1 MTTKIKSILVLIGV
15 FLIYWFGMS
24 FTTGFLYNVFSS
36 FVLSVFAAE
45 LIFSFPFL
53 YVIFRKSKIAL
64 IGEETVNEKTCP
76 WWGLLGLGLA
86 IALIARIYYHLFSP
100 YSAGS
105 ENITYHGL
113 EGICM
118 FMSSAL
124 ILPII
129 EELFY
134 RKWMITYLERKAFK
148 SIYILLITSFLF
160 FIIHTN
166 TQYMY
171 FRFDTLLSGAILYY
185 IYTRYRN
192 IKYCISVHIICNMVV
207 NLISIANQHMLL

>member
-1 MTTKIKSILVLIGV
+1 MAAKIKGVLVLIGV

-24 FTTGFLYNVFSS
+24 FTIGFLYNVFSS
-36 FVLSVFAAE
+36 SVLSVFAAE

-53 YVIFRKSKIAL
+53 YVMFRKSKIAL

-76 WWGLLGLGLA
+76 WWVLLGLGLA
-86 IALIARIYYHLFSP
+86 IALMARIYYHLFSP

-160 FIIHTN
+160 FFIHTN

-171 FRFDTLLSGAILYY
+171 FRFDTLLSGAIFYY

>member
-1 MTTKIKSILVLIGV
+1 MAAKIKSILVLIGV

-36 FVLSVFAAE
+36 FVLSVFAAQ

-53 YVIFRKSKIAL
+53 YVMFRKSKIAL
-64 IGEETVNEKTCP
+64 IGEETVKEKICP
-76 WWGLLGLGLA
+76 WWVLLGLGLA
-86 IALIARIYYHLFSP
+86 IALMARIYYHLFSP

-118 FMSSAL
+118 FMSNVL
-124 ILPII
+124 MYPII
-129 EELFY
+129 EELFF
-134 RKWMITYLERKAFK
+134 RKWMVTYLERKDIK
-148 SIYILLITSFLF
+148 PIYILLITSVLF
-160 FIIHTN
+160 FIVHTN

-192 IKYCISVHIICNMVV
+192 IKYCISLHMIWNLVV

>member
-1 MTTKIKSILVLIGV
+1 MAAKIKSILVLIGV

-76 WWGLLGLGLA
+76 WWVLLGLGLA
-86 IALIARIYYHLFSP
+86 IALMARIYYHLFSP
-100 YSAGS
+100 YSASS

-118 FMSSAL
+118 FMSNVL
-124 ILPII
+124 MYPII

-160 FIIHTN
+160 FLIHTN

>member
-1 MTTKIKSILVLIGV
+1 MAAKIKSILVLIGV

-36 FVLSVFAAE
+36 FVLSVFAAQ

-53 YVIFRKSKIAL
+53 FVMFRKSKIAL
-64 IGEETVNEKTCP
+64 IGEETVKEKICP
-76 WWGLLGLGLA
+76 WWVLLGLGLA
-86 IALIARIYYHLFSP
+86 IALMARIYYHLFSP

-160 FIIHTN
+160 FFIHTN

-171 FRFDTLLSGAILYY
+171 FRLDTLLSGAIFYY

>member
-1 MTTKIKSILVLIGV
+1 MAAKIKSILVLIGV

-36 FVLSVFAAE
+36 SVLSIFAAE

-53 YVIFRKSKIAL
+53 YVMFRKSKIAL

-76 WWGLLGLGLA
+76 WWVLLGLGLA
-86 IALIARIYYHLFSP
+86 IALMARIYYHLFSP

-160 FIIHTN
+160 FLIHTN

>member
-1 MTTKIKSILVLIGV
+1 MAAKIKSILVLIGV

-36 FVLSVFAAE
+36 SVLSVFAAQ

-53 YVIFRKSKIAL
+53 YVMFRKSKIAL
-64 IGEETVNEKTCP
+64 IGEETVKEKICP
-76 WWGLLGLGLA
+76 WWVLLGLGLT

-100 YSAGS
+100 YSASS

-118 FMSSAL
+118 FMSNVL
-124 ILPII
+124 MYPII

-134 RKWMITYLERKAFK
+134 RKWMITYLERKDVK
-148 SIYILLITSFLF
+148 PIYIFLITLFLF

-171 FRFDTLLSGAILYY
+171 FRFDTLLSGAIFYY

-192 IKYCISVHIICNMVV
+192 IKYCISVHMICNLVV
-207 NLISIANQHMLL
+207 ELISIANQHMLL

>member
-1 MTTKIKSILVLIGV
+1 M
-15 FLIYWFGMS
+15 Y
-24 FTTGFLYNVFSS
+24 
-36 FVLSVFAAE
+36 
-45 LIFSFPFL
+45 
-53 YVIFRKSKIAL
+53 
-64 IGEETVNEKTCP
+64 
-76 WWGLLGLGLA
+76 
-86 IALIARIYYHLFSP
+86 
-100 YSAGS
+100 
-105 ENITYHGL
+105 
-113 EGICM
+113 
-118 FMSSAL
+118 
-124 ILPII
+124 PII

>member
-1 MTTKIKSILVLIGV
+1 MAAKIKGVLVLIGV

-36 FVLSVFAAE
+36 FVLSVFAAQ

-53 YVIFRKSKIAL
+53 FVMFRKSKIAL
-64 IGEETVNEKTCP
+64 IGEETVKEKICP
-76 WWGLLGLGLA
+76 WWVLLGLGLA
-86 IALIARIYYHLFSP
+86 IALMARIYYHLFSP

-160 FIIHTN
+160 FFIHTN

-171 FRFDTLLSGAILYY
+171 FRLDTLLSGAIFYY

>member
-86 IALIARIYYHLFSP
+86 IALMARIYYHLFSP

-192 IKYCISVHIICNMVV
+192 IKYCISVHIVCNMAV
-207 NLISIANQHMLL
+207 NLISIANQYM

>member
-1 MTTKIKSILVLIGV
+1 MAAKIKGVLVLIGV

-24 FTTGFLYNVFSS
+24 FTIGFLYNVFSS
-36 FVLSVFAAE
+36 SVLSVFAAE

-53 YVIFRKSKIAL
+53 YVMFRKSKIAL

-76 WWGLLGLGLA
+76 WWVLLGLGLA
-86 IALIARIYYHLFSP
+86 IALMARIYYHLFSP

-160 FIIHTN
+160 FFIHTN

-171 FRFDTLLSGAILYY
+171 FRFDTLLSGAIFYY

-192 IKYCISVHIICNMVV
+192 IKYCISVHIICNMAV
-207 NLISIANQHMLL
+207 NLIAIANQYMLL

>member
-1 MTTKIKSILVLIGV
+1 MAAKIKSILVLIGV
-15 FLIYWFGMS
+15 FLIFWWGVS
-24 FTTGFLYNVFSS
+24 FTTGFLYHVFSS
-36 FVLSVFAAE
+36 SVLSAFAAK

-53 YVIFRKSKIAL
+53 YVIFRKSKISF
-64 IGEETVNEKTCP
+64 INEKTVNEKTCP
-76 WWGLLGLGLA
+76 WWVLLGLGLA
-86 IALIARIYYHLFSP
+86 IALMARIYYHLFSP

-118 FMSSAL
+118 FISSVL
-124 ILPII
+124 ITPII
-129 EELFY
+129 EELFF
-134 RKWMITYLERKAFK
+134 RKWMVTYLERKDIK
-148 SIYILLITSFLF
+148 PIHILLITSVLF
-160 FIIHTN
+160 FIVHTN
-166 TQYMY
+166 AQYTY

-192 IKYCISVHIICNMVV
+192 IKYCISVHMIWNLVV

>member
-86 IALIARIYYHLFSP
+86 IALMARIYYHLFSP

>member
-1 MTTKIKSILVLIGV
+1 MAAKIKSILVLIGV

-86 IALIARIYYHLFSP
+86 IALMARIYYHLFSP

-192 IKYCISVHIICNMVV
+192 IKYCISVHIVCNMAV
-207 NLISIANQHMLL
+207 NLISIANQYM

>member
-1 MTTKIKSILVLIGV
+1 MAAKIKSILVLIGV

-86 IALIARIYYHLFSP
+86 IALMARIYYHLFSP

-134 RKWMITYLERKAFK
+134 RKWMITYLERKDVK
-148 SIYILLITSFLF
+148 PIYIFLITSFLF

>member
-1 MTTKIKSILVLIGV
+1 MAAKIKSILVLIGV

-24 FTTGFLYNVFSS
+24 FTIGFLYNVFSS
-36 FVLSVFAAE
+36 FVLSAFAAE

-53 YVIFRKSKIAL
+53 YVMFRKSKIAL
-64 IGEETVNEKTCP
+64 IGEETVKEKTCP
-76 WWGLLGLGLA
+76 WWVLLGLGLA
-86 IALIARIYYHLFSP
+86 IALMARIYYHLFSP

-160 FIIHTN
+160 FFIHTN

-192 IKYCISVHIICNMVV
+192 IKYCISVHMIWNMAV

>member
-1 MTTKIKSILVLIGV
+1 MVAKIKGVLVLIGV

-36 FVLSVFAAE
+36 FVLSAFAAK

-53 YVIFRKSKIAL
+53 YVIFRKSKISF
-64 IGEETVNEKTCP
+64 INEKTVNEKTCP
-76 WWGLLGLGLA
+76 WWVLLGLGLA
-86 IALIARIYYHLFSP
+86 IALMARIYYHLFSP

-166 TQYMY
+166 TQYMH

>member
-1 MTTKIKSILVLIGV
+1 MAAKIKGVLVLIGV

-86 IALIARIYYHLFSP
+86 IALMARIYYHLFSP

-160 FIIHTN
+160 FFIHTN

>member
-1 MTTKIKSILVLIGV
+1 MAAKIKSILVLIGV
-15 FLIYWFGMS
+15 FLIFWWGVS
-24 FTTGFLYNVFSS
+24 FTTGFLYHVFSS
-36 FVLSVFAAE
+36 SVLSAFAAK

-53 YVIFRKSKIAL
+53 YVIFRKSKISF
-64 IGEETVNEKTCP
+64 INEKTVNEKTCP
-76 WWGLLGLGLA
+76 WWVLLGLGLA

-113 EGICM
+113 EAICM
-118 FMSSAL
+118 FISSVL
-124 ILPII
+124 ITPII
-129 EELFY
+129 EELFF
-134 RKWMITYLERKAFK
+134 RKWMVTYLERKAFK
-148 SIYILLITSFLF
+148 SIYILLITSVLF
-160 FIIHTN
+160 FIVHTN
-166 TQYMY
+166 AQYTY

-192 IKYCISVHIICNMVV
+192 IKYCISVHMIWNMAV

>member
-1 MTTKIKSILVLIGV
+1 MAAKIKSILVLIGV

-86 IALIARIYYHLFSP
+86 IALMARIYYHLFSP

-160 FIIHTN
+160 FFIHTN

>member
-1 MTTKIKSILVLIGV
+1 MAAKIKSILVLIGV
-15 FLIYWFGMS
+15 FLIFWWGVS
-24 FTTGFLYNVFSS
+24 FTTGFLYHVFSS
-36 FVLSVFAAE
+36 FVLSDFAAK

-53 YVIFRKSKIAL
+53 YVIFRKSKISF
-64 IGEETVNEKTCP
+64 INEKTVNEKTCP
-76 WWGLLGLGLA
+76 WWVLLGLGLA
-86 IALIARIYYHLFSP
+86 IALMARIYYHLFSP

-118 FMSSAL
+118 FISSVL
-124 ILPII
+124 ITPII
-129 EELFY
+129 EELFF
-134 RKWMITYLERKAFK
+134 RKWMVTYLERKDIK
-148 SIYILLITSFLF
+148 PIHILLITSVLF
-160 FIIHTN
+160 FIVHTN
-166 TQYMY
+166 AQYTY

-192 IKYCISVHIICNMVV
+192 IKYCISVHMIWNLVV

>member
-1 MTTKIKSILVLIGV
+1 
-15 FLIYWFGMS
+15 MS

-86 IALIARIYYHLFSP
+86 IALMARIYYHLFSP

-207 NLISIANQHMLL
+207 NLISIANQYM

>member
-1 MTTKIKSILVLIGV
+1 MAAKIKSILVLIGV

-36 FVLSVFAAE
+36 SVLSVFAAE

-53 YVIFRKSKIAL
+53 YVMFRKSKIAL

-76 WWGLLGLGLA
+76 WWVLLGLGLA
-86 IALIARIYYHLFSP
+86 IALMARIYYHLFSP

-160 FIIHTN
+160 FFIHTN

-171 FRFDTLLSGAILYY
+171 FRLDTLLSGAIFYY

-192 IKYCISVHIICNMVV
+192 IKYCISVHIICNLVV
-207 NLISIANQHMLL
+207 ELISIANQHMLL

>member
-1 MTTKIKSILVLIGV
+1 MAAKIKSILVLIGV

-86 IALIARIYYHLFSP
+86 IALMARIYYHLFSP

-160 FIIHTN
+160 FLIHTN

>member
-1 MTTKIKSILVLIGV
+1 MAAKIKGVLVLIGV

-86 IALIARIYYHLFSP
+86 IALMARIYYHLFSP

-160 FIIHTN
+160 FFIHTN

-171 FRFDTLLSGAILYY
+171 FRFDTLLSGAILYC

>member
-1 MTTKIKSILVLIGV
+1 MAAEIKSILVLIGV
-15 FLIYWFGMS
+15 FLIYWLGMS

-86 IALIARIYYHLFSP
+86 IALMARIYYHLFSP

>member
-1 MTTKIKSILVLIGV
+1 MAAKIKSILVLIGV

-24 FTTGFLYNVFSS
+24 FTTGFLYHVFSS

-76 WWGLLGLGLA
+76 WWVLLGLGLA
-86 IALIARIYYHLFSP
+86 IALMARIYYHLFSP

-134 RKWMITYLERKAFK
+134 RKWMITYLERKDVK
-148 SIYILLITSFLF
+148 PIYILLITSFLF

-192 IKYCISVHIICNMVV
+192 IKYCISVHIICNMAV

>member
-1 MTTKIKSILVLIGV
+1 MAAKIKGVLVLIGV

-86 IALIARIYYHLFSP
+86 IALMARIYYHLFSP

-160 FIIHTN
+160 FFIHTN

-171 FRFDTLLSGAILYY
+171 FRFDTLLFGAILYY

>member
-1 MTTKIKSILVLIGV
+1 MAAKIKGVLVLIGV

-86 IALIARIYYHLFSP
+86 IALMARIYYHLFSP

-118 FMSSAL
+118 FMNSAL

-160 FIIHTN
+160 FFIHTN

>member
-1 MTTKIKSILVLIGV
+1 
-15 FLIYWFGMS
+15 MS

-86 IALIARIYYHLFSP
+86 IALMARIYYHLFSP

>member
-1 MTTKIKSILVLIGV
+1 MAAKIKSILVLIGV

-36 FVLSVFAAE
+36 FVLSVFAAQ

-53 YVIFRKSKIAL
+53 YVMFRKSKIAL

-86 IALIARIYYHLFSP
+86 IALMARIYYHLFSP

-171 FRFDTLLSGAILYY
+171 FRFDTLLSGAIFYY

-192 IKYCISVHIICNMVV
+192 IKYCISVHIICNLVV
-207 NLISIANQHMLL
+207 ELISIANQHMLL

>member
-1 MTTKIKSILVLIGV
+1 MAAKIKSILVLIGV

-76 WWGLLGLGLA
+76 WWVLLGLGLA
-86 IALIARIYYHLFSP
+86 IALMARIYYHLFSP

-160 FIIHTN
+160 FLIHTN

>member
-53 YVIFRKSKIAL
+53 YVMFRKSKIAL

-76 WWGLLGLGLA
+76 WWSLLGLGLA
-86 IALIARIYYHLFSP
+86 IALMARIYYHLFSP

-160 FIIHTN
+160 FFIHTN

-192 IKYCISVHIICNMVV
+192 IKYCISVHIISNMVV
-207 NLISIANQHMLL
+207 NLISIANQYM

>member
-1 MTTKIKSILVLIGV
+1 MAAKIKSILVLIGV

-24 FTTGFLYNVFSS
+24 FTIGFLYNVFSS
-36 FVLSVFAAE
+36 SVLSVFAAE

-53 YVIFRKSKIAL
+53 YVMFRKSKIAL

-76 WWGLLGLGLA
+76 WWVLLGLGLA
-86 IALIARIYYHLFSP
+86 IALMARIYYHLFSP

-160 FIIHTN
+160 FFIHTN

>member
-1 MTTKIKSILVLIGV
+1 MAAKIKSILVLIGV

-24 FTTGFLYNVFSS
+24 FTIGFLYNVFSS

-53 YVIFRKSKIAL
+53 YVMFRKSKIAL

-76 WWGLLGLGLA
+76 WWVLLGLGLA
-86 IALIARIYYHLFSP
+86 IALMARIYYHLFSP

-160 FIIHTN
+160 FFIHTN

>member
-1 MTTKIKSILVLIGV
+1 MAAKIKSILVLIGV

-36 FVLSVFAAE
+36 FVLSVFAAQ

-53 YVIFRKSKIAL
+53 YVMFRKSKIAL
-64 IGEETVNEKTCP
+64 IGEETVKEKICP
-76 WWGLLGLGLA
+76 WWVLLGLGLA
-86 IALIARIYYHLFSP
+86 IALMARIYYHLFSP

-171 FRFDTLLSGAILYY
+171 FRFDTLLSGAIFYY

-192 IKYCISVHIICNMVV
+192 IKYCISVHIICNLVV
-207 NLISIANQHMLL
+207 ELISIANQHMLL

>member
-1 MTTKIKSILVLIGV
+1 MATKIKSILVLIGV
-15 FLIYWFGMS
+15 FLIYC
-24 FTTGFLYNVFSS
+24 
-36 FVLSVFAAE
+36 FAAE

-86 IALIARIYYHLFSP
+86 IALMARIYYHLFSP

-160 FIIHTN
+160 FFIHTN